1 MEALHPRT
9 FHDRRG
15 SAAPHQQCSAV
26 VVRRMGVSD
35 YETRRLVE
43 EVYDLIKDIRDPE
56 KPHTLEEL
64 GVVSEEEIRV
74 ERDSY
79 TYLSVTLM
87 PTVPHCHL
95 AAIIGLCVRQKLERE
110 LPYSFKVS
118 TQHFPLGVHATAS
131 CIQITV
137 GLV

>member
-1 MEALHPRT
+1 
-9 FHDRRG
+9 
-15 SAAPHQQCSAV
+15 
-26 VVRRMGVSD
+26 MGVSD

-56 KPHTLEEL
+56 KPQTLEEL

-74 ERDSY
+74 EHDLY
-79 TYLSVTLM
+79 THISVTLI

-118 TQHFPLGVHATAS
+118 TKHLPLGAVSATVS
-131 CIQITV
+131 CIKITV
-137 GLV
+137 GLS